1 MKNLWRGFVKFWNE
15 DSLRSWLVFLFII
28 LPLVFILIK
37 FVFFPALNLISG
49 SSQTLVII
57 ETGSMHHD
65 GSLGNILYFPVNFN
79 NYWNQAKDWYIQNN
93 ITKEQFEKFPFK
105 TGMEIGDII
114 VLTKKGKIDIGDII
128 VFDAGE
134 KRPIIHRVISIK
146 NENNKRIYSTKGD
159 ANPSQLPFELS
170 IEENQIIGKAVA
182 RLPRLG
188 LPKVIAAKIFN
199 I

>member
-114 VLTKKGKIDIGDII
+114 VLTKKGKINIGDII

>member
-146 NENNKRIYSTKGD
+146 NENNKRIYSKKGD